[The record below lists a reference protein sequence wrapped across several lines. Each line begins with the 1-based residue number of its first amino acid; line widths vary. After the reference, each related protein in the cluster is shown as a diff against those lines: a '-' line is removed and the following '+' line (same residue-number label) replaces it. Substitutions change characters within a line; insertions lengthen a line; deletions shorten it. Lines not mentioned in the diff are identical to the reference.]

1 LLKKKDKN
9 YSHKRKNIHKTTFSF
24 DENNNLYL
32 TLPKFD
38 YAKRIREAINERKL
52 HEEKSKE
59 IIQVTDNYEEA
70 DNKQKLEDLI
80 PEFFQHIITK
90 SDDSDKEYN
99 QYLEEESEEE
109 SLNSLNEE
117 EKKDLIEK
125 LKTKNK
131 FFKKDVQQKENINSN
146 KNSISTLSQKFHSKQ
161 PSGIITSTKQQNVSL
176 MEMDPVIQN
185 IKNLREKICKIK
197 KSNSE
202 KRNKKVI
209 AAEVFYYDKK
219 KWEIQRLKESEKILR
234 TLKEMEKN
242 RKEWNDKLMPPI
254 IQSETINKVKKRY
267 SIQKTLKFVRH
278 GTESR

>member
-1 LLKKKDKN
+1 MLKKKDKN